1 MKKSVDKYP
10 DFIDI
15 DNTLN
20 GKLCYDYNDNGIKKH
35 GIVIYLKDELSHD
48 NWKSNSLFKECFELI
63 IIIISSKEN
72 RLKDSTY
79 HAGLLKIGYAK
90 IDRKKKLP
98 DYLKELNNIEDQA
111 NKDGLGLWAE
121 DEEIDYGKDVDD
133 EF

>member
-1 MKKSVDKYP
+1 M
-10 DFIDI
+10 FIT
-15 DNTLN
+15 N
-20 GKLCYDYNDNGIKKH
+20 
-35 GIVIYLKDELSHD
+35 
-48 NWKSNSLFKECFELI
+48 
-63 IIIISSKEN
+63 
-72 RLKDSTY
+72 
-79 HAGLLKIGYAK
+79 K